1 MRYPPV
7 HWYEGLFLQPHH
19 FQAADRHLA
28 EVMQS
33 SLEFD
38 RPYSYGIRSLEYGLE
53 ALANHQFEV
62 RALQARMRDGT
73 IIDLG
78 PGQQLDRLDLKSA
91 FETQTRLLIY
101 VGVPI
106 AQLGTE
112 NVAVDGRGRGGS
124 IPRYRQQSMNLQDET
139 RGGND
144 QEVKF
149 KALNLRLLLSTQDTS
164 GYELLPLVQIERAG
178 EHGSLPRLDVTYIPP
193 VLALDAWPGLGRDIV
208 RAISDIVSR
217 RIEIL
222 GQQVANRGITFDT
235 REPGDMERLLML
247 GQLQESAAVLAVL
260 TVARGVHPFVAYY
273 ELARIAGKLAVFGKD
288 RTLPS
293 IPPYDHDDLGTIFRE
308 MMRLIDT
315 LIHEVRDYQFEQRYF
330 LGVGLGMQVALEP
343 RWFHSDWQWFVGV
356 YKREITEQECQQLL
370 SPGQLDWKLGSSRQ
384 VENLYARGAE
394 GLNLVPVQRP
404 PRTLPISSD
413 WIYFEVSRANHAWRD
428 VQETQTLAMRFRE
441 SLILNLDRLQ
451 GERQI
456 VVSYEGRRITLEFAL
471 FAVASQS

>member
-1 MRYPPV
+1 MS
-7 HWYEGLFLQPHH
+7 LQ
-19 FQAADRHLA
+19 
-28 EVMQS
+28 E
-33 SLEFD
+33 
-38 RPYSYGIRSLEYGLE
+38 
-53 ALANHQFEV
+53 
-62 RALQARMRDGT
+62 
-73 IIDLG
+73 
-78 PGQQLDRLDLKSA
+78 
-91 FETQTRLLIY
+91 
-101 VGVPI
+101 
-106 AQLGTE
+106 
-112 NVAVDGRGRGGS
+112 
-124 IPRYRQQSMNLQDET
+124 ET

-144 QEVKF
+144 QDVKF

-208 RAISDIVSR
+208 RAISDILSR
-217 RIEIL
+217 RIETL
-222 GQQVANRGITFDT
+222 GQQVANRGITFDS
-235 REPGDMERLLML
+235 REPGDMERLLMV
-247 GQLQESAAVLAVL
+247 GQLQESAAILSVL
-260 TVARGVHPFVAYY
+260 TVARGVHPFVAYC
-273 ELARIAGKLAVFGKD
+273 ELARIVGKLAVFGKD
-288 RTLPS
+288 RTLPT

-315 LIHEVRDYQFEQRYF
+315 LIHAVRDYQFEQRYF

-343 RWFHSDWQWFVGV
+343 RWFHSDWKWFVGV
-356 YKREITEQECQQLL
+356 FKRELTEQKCQLLL

-394 GLNLVPVQRP
+394 GLNLVPAQRP

-413 WIYFEVSRANHAWRD
+413 WIYFEVTRADHAWRD

-456 VVSYEGRRITLEFAL
+456 VVSYEGGQIALEFAL

>member
-38 RPYSYGIRSLEYGLE
+38 RPYSYGIRTLEYGLE

-78 PGQQLDRLDLKSA
+78 PGQPLDRLDLKRA
-91 FETQTRLLIY
+91 FETQSKLLVY
-101 VGVPI
+101 LGVPV
-106 AQLGTE
+106 AQLGAE
-112 NVAVDGRGRGGS
+112 NVAVDGQSRGGS
-124 IPRYRQQSMNLQDET
+124 IPRYRQQSISLQDET

-178 EHGSLPRLDVTYIPP
+178 EHGSLPRLDVDYIPP

-208 RAISDIVSR
+208 RAVSDIVGK

-222 GQQVANRGITFDT
+222 GQQVANRGITFDS
-235 REPGDMERLLML
+235 REPGDMERLLLL

-260 TVARGVHPFVAYY
+260 TAARGVHPFVAYC
-273 ELARIAGKLAVFGKD
+273 ELTRIVGKLAVFGKD
-288 RTLPS
+288 RILPT
-293 IPPYDHDDLGTIFRE
+293 IPEYDHDNLGPIFRE
-308 MMRLIDT
+308 LMRLIDM
-315 LIHEVRDYQFEQRYF
+315 LVNAVRDYQFEQRYF

-356 YKREITEQECQQLL
+356 FKREITEEECRQLL
-370 SPGQLDWKLGSSRQ
+370 APGQLDWKLGSSRQ

-394 GLNLVPVQRP
+394 GLNLVSLQRP
-404 PRTLPISSD
+404 PRTLPVSHD
-413 WIYFEVSRANHAWRD
+413 WIYFEVGRTNQAWRD

-456 VVSYEGRRITLEFAL
+456 VVSYAGRQVALEFAL
-471 FAVASQS
+471 FAVPNLA